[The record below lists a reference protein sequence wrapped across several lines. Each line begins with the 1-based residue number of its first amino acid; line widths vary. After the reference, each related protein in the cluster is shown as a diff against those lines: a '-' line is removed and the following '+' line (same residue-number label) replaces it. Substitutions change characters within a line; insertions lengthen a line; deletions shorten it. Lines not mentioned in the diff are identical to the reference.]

1 MTAGKENTTIQKNWE
16 MINNLIELSSMH
28 RIIAASTSG
37 TYCRQEGNW
46 LNLQRRMLS
55 LQNQILE
62 QAFNITKWLL
72 PALKKLQ
79 EHGDKNDLKPALVRQ
94 WSNFTCG
101 LESFQEDLK
110 KIFYLHVAFSEQT
123 KPAGWEMIRTGLH
136 VPVDACGKISGEINQ
151 LSVEPE
157 STSTFMADSIE
168 KVAMILQALQNGS
181 PSSRCSHTAVQ
192 AWTIENYSSIHAE
205 QHTSKIDLSKKLKLS
220 ECLTS
225 LSLQGRIAVVMLI
238 VTLVAIL
245 SWKLFY

>member
-110 KIFYLHVAFSEQT
+110 KIFYLHVAFSDQT

-168 KVAMILQALQNGS
+168 KVAMILQALH
-181 PSSRCSHTAVQ
+181 SHTAVQ

-205 QHTSKIDLSKKLKLS
+205 QDTSKIDLSKKLKLS
-220 ECLTS
+220 ESLTS
-225 LSLQGRIAVVMLI
+225 LPLQGRIAVVVLI
-238 VTLVAIL
+238 LTLVAIL
-245 SWKLFY
+245 SWKLSY